1 MPQPG
6 VKPFIGL
13 GIGVIAVSFAAI
25 FIRWADAP
33 PLSIATYRLT
43 IAALILAPITWLRA
57 REELRQLTRSDFL
70 LALLSGAF
78 LGFHFAFWISSL
90 DYTSVASSVVFVS
103 TSPLFVGLAAHFFTS
118 ERLTPRMATGIVIA
132 TVGGMVIGYGD
143 MRIGPAELWGD
154 FLAILGAITVAG
166 YLLIGRG
173 LRPKLS
179 LLSYIFLTYGTAAV
193 ELLII
198 AVVTRQPFTGFTPN
212 TYLMFV
218 LLAVVPQLIGHSS
231 FNWAL
236 RFLTAT
242 YVSVTILGEPVGST
256 LLAWLLL
263 GEVPTVLKVVGGV
276 MILAGIWVATQEKK
290 EVVTETA
297 MPEL

>member
-1 MPQPG
+1 MSQPG
-6 VKPFIGL
+6 VRPFIGL
-13 GIGVIAVSFAAI
+13 GIGVTAVSFAAI

-33 PLSIATYRLT
+33 PLTIAAYRLT
-43 IAALILAPITWLRA
+43 IATLILAPITWLRA
-57 REELRQLTRSDFL
+57 REELKRLTRSDFL
-70 LALLSGAF
+70 LAALSGAF
-78 LGFHFAFWISSL
+78 LGFHFAFWITSL

-103 TSPLFVGLAAHFFTS
+103 TSPLFVGVAAHFFTS
-118 ERLTPRMATGIVIA
+118 ERLTARMAAGIVIA
-132 TVGGMVIGYGD
+132 TLGGMVIGYGD

-179 LLSYIFLTYGTAAV
+179 LLAYIFLTYGTAAV

-198 AVVTRQPFTGFTPN
+198 AVVTRQPFTGFPPN
-212 TYLMFV
+212 TYLMFA

-236 RFLTAT
+236 RFLSAT

-256 LLAWLLL
+256 VLAWLLL
-263 GEVPTVLKVVGGV
+263 GEVPTALKVLGGS
-276 MILAGIWVATQEKK
+276 MILTGIWVATREEK
-290 EVVTETA
+290 EIVTETA
-297 MPEL
+297 VPEL